1 MEPKNRITSTLSC
14 FSPFLLVLTLFLL
27 TGIAPAQEHRTFRA
41 PFQTVSG
48 MILRD
53 GTWAS
58 VAAGSSV
65 TQITFFSGSG
75 GQSFANGTAA
85 CPSSSGNGS
94 GQCIRTILAQSHTL
108 LRLTM
113 DISSIPVG
121 CGTNAVV
128 GFKDLTSGTVL
139 ASLTITNGTGAT
151 LQDSG
156 ALSVSMTS
164 GDQFGLALLT
174 SPVGCST
181 SPGIYTLTAV
191 YQ

>member
-1 MEPKNRITSTLSC
+1 
-14 FSPFLLVLTLFLL
+14 
-27 TGIAPAQEHRTFRA
+27 
-41 PFQTVSG
+41 

-65 TQITFFSGSG
+65 TQITFFSGWG
-75 GQSFANGTAA
+75 GQSFANGTAT
-85 CPSSSGNGS
+85 CPSSSGNGNC
-94 GQCIRTILAQSHTL
+94 QCIRTILAQSHTL

-139 ASLTITNGTGAT
+139 AWFTITNGTGAA

-156 ALSVSMTS
+156 ALSVSMSS
-164 GDQFGLALLT
+164 GDQFGLGLLT

-191 YQ
+191 CQ